1 MNSRFNAYFFQGYHE
16 VHQKRES
23 ENTTKLGVPTHLTTN
38 IRKSME
44 SSRYENDDVDFRQH
58 EMGQIRVING
68 VSRDSARVTKS
79 MEILYIRGQF

>member
-1 MNSRFNAYFFQGYHE
+1 MFFQEYHE

-23 ENTTKLGVPTHLTTN
+23 ENTTKLGIPTHLKTN

-58 EMGQIRVING
+58 EKGQ
-68 VSRDSARVTKS
+68 K
-79 MEILYIRGQF
+79 

>member
-1 MNSRFNAYFFQGYHE
+1 
-16 VHQKRES
+16 
-23 ENTTKLGVPTHLTTN
+23 
-38 IRKSME
+38 ME